1 MPPDSTFLFADIA
14 GFTAL
19 TEAHG
24 DERAAD
30 LVEAFA
36 ADVSERLAGGAGEL
50 VKSIGDALML
60 RIESGD
66 EAVEIGRDL
75 ATSMA
80 QRHGS
85 PDVRVGMHRG
95 PALHRAGDWLG
106 TTVNVAARVTV
117 LAGAGDVL
125 LTGAV
130 RDTLSGEWRV
140 DLTDRG
146 SVRLRNV
153 TEPVH
158 LWACTPSE
166 PHVPLVTDP
175 VCRMKLEPRASA
187 GSLRY
192 AGETFRFCSP
202 RCLGLFAAH
211 PEHYVDGG
219 RGALPS
225 PA

>member
-1 MPPDSTFLFADIA
+1 MPPGSTSDSTFLFADIA

-30 LVEAFA
+30 LVTAFTT
-36 ADVSERLAGGAGEL
+36 DIESRLEGGMGEV
-50 VKSIGDALML
+50 VKSIGDALLL
-60 RIESGD
+60 RLASAD
-66 EAVEIGRDL
+66 DALEIGRDL

-95 PALHRAGDWLG
+95 PALRRGDDWLG
-106 TTVNVAARVTV
+106 TTVNVAARVTG

-125 LTGAV
+125 ATSSV
-130 RDTLSGEWRV
+130 REALSAPRRSE
-140 DLTDRG
+140 LIDRG
-146 SVRLRNV
+146 IVRLRNV
-153 TEPVH
+153 TEPVRIY
-158 LWACTPSE
+158 ACPLSE
-166 PHVPLVTDP
+166 PAAPMVTDP
-175 VCRMKLEPRASA
+175 VCRMKLDPRACA

-192 AGETFRFCSP
+192 AGETFQFCSA

-211 PEHYVDGG
+211 PEHYVGDGSEH
-219 RGALPS
+219 R
-225 PA
+225 